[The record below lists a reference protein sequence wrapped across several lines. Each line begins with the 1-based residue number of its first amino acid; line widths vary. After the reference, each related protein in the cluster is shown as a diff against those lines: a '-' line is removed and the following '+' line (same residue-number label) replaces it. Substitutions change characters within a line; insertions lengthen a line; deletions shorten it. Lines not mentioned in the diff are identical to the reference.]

1 MSRLTRKSM
10 AIVAAAAFTLS
21 APLATS
27 PVAVSQEAPAQ
38 RINADAETS
47 LTIEKMIGE
56 LGSTTAAGDAFTF
69 TAQRVANVDLTTQ
82 SGWSA
87 ASEISNAY
95 AADPAGYQ
103 VPVEGETYTATT
115 DSTGKAAFNSTNN
128 NMLPVGMYLVTEET
142 TGNFSEI
149 APFLI
154 TVPNIET
161 DSTVNYNPTVKPKNQ
176 EINPTKAHV
185 DTDVRQG
192 EDIEYT
198 INAPVPL
205 GDRTAAEQDENPNL
219 NQLREF
225 KITDVLPE
233 GLAPKAPTKVSA
245 PGVELVS
252 GTDYTATV
260 DGRTLTVEFTD
271 AGRKKLFDARTN
283 NANLAVTVKFPATVN
298 AIPADGRVLNQAQ
311 LKIANRDS
319 EILTSV
325 AEGSRSD
332 GSEEPDKNLTEFADV
347 TITKT
352 VDGEAK
358 SGGAGAQFEVVAC
371 DADGNQV
378 GDTAVQFS
386 QGEVGQGDRVITAQG
401 GTDTAAATAT
411 GIGFVTQEDTDY
423 CVREIK
429 AAEGY
434 LLNPDLIKLERMN
447 AANGRVEYTAT
458 VDNVKNN
465 IFGRLPAT
473 GERTMLYILALG
485 LVLFGGGAAYQLSRR
500 NA

>member
-38 RINADAETS
+38 RIDADAETS

-56 LGSTTAAGDAFTF
+56 LGSTTAAADGFTF
-69 TAQRVANVDLTTQ
+69 TAQRVANVDLTKQ
-82 SGWSA
+82 SGWSK

-115 DSTGKAAFNSTNN
+115 DGKGKAVFNTANN
-128 NMLPVGMYLVTEET
+128 NMLPVGMYLITEET

-225 KITDVLPE
+225 TITDELPE
-233 GLAPKAPTKVSA
+233 GLAPKAPTEVSA
-245 PGVELVS
+245 PGVDLVS

-260 DGRTLTVEFTD
+260 DGRTLEVEFTD

-283 NANLAVTVKFPATVN
+283 NANLAVTVTFAATVVT
-298 AIPADGRVLNQAQ
+298 IPADGRVLNQAQ

-319 EILTSV
+319 QILTSV

-332 GSEEPDKNLTEFADV
+332 GSDKNLTEFADV

-371 DADGNQV
+371 DADSNQV

-386 QGEVGQGDRVITAQG
+386 QGEVGQDDRVITAQG

-411 GIGFVTQEDTDY
+411 GTGFVTQEDTDY

-447 AANGRVEYTAT
+447 ATNGRAEYTAT

>member
-38 RINADAETS
+38 RIDANAETS

-56 LGSTTAAGDAFTF
+56 LGSTTAAGDGFTF
-69 TAQRVANVDLTTQ
+69 TAQRVADVDLTKQ
-82 SGWSA
+82 SGWST

-103 VPVEGETYTATT
+103 VPVESETYTATT
-115 DSTGKAAFNSTNN
+115 DGKGKAVFNTANN
-128 NMLPVGMYLVTEET
+128 NMLPVGMYLITEET

-154 TVPNIET
+154 TVPNIKT

-176 EINPTKAHV
+176 KINPTKAHV

-192 EDIEYT
+192 EDIEYS

-205 GDRTAAEQDENPNL
+205 GDRTAAEQDANPNL

-225 KITDVLPE
+225 TITDELPE
-233 GLAPKAPTKVSA
+233 GLAPKAPTEVSA

-260 DGRTLTVEFTD
+260 DGRTVTVEFTD

-283 NANLAVTVKFPATVN
+283 NANLAVTVTFAATVN
-298 AIPADGRVLNQAQ
+298 AIPADGRVLNQAR
-311 LKIANRDS
+311 LKIANRDK

-325 AEGSRSD
+325 ADGSRSD
-332 GSEEPDKNLTEFADV
+332 GSEGADKNLTEFADV

-352 VDGEAK
+352 VDGEEKA
-358 SGGAGAQFEVVAC
+358 GGAGAQFEVVAC
-371 DADGNQV
+371 EAGKQV
-378 GDTAVQFS
+378 GETAVQFS
-386 QGEVGQGDRVITAQG
+386 QGEVDNGDRVITAEG
-401 GTDTAAATAT
+401 GTESAAATAT
-411 GIGFVTQEDTDY
+411 GTGFVTQENTDY

-434 LLNPDLIKLERMN
+434 LLNPDLIKLT
-447 AANGRVEYTAT
+447 RVEATNSRVQYTAT

-465 IFGRLPAT
+465 IWGRLPAT